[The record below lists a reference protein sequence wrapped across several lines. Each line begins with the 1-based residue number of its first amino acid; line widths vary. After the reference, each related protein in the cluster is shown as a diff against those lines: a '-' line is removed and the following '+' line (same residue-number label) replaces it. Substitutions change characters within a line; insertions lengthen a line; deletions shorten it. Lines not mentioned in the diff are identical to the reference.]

1 MQFRNIIE
9 VQRIPCFT
17 SPLQVQV
24 KWLQHLKAFPTGIQ
38 LLDGDQYR
46 MAGISKLPA
55 RPKIHRQTDESVGKK
70 VGGGSKEQ

>member
-24 KWLQHLKAFPTGIQ
+24 KWLQHLKASPTGIQ

-46 MAGISKLPA
+46 MAGIILAALP
-55 RPKIHRQTDESVGKK
+55 KTQWQTDESVGKK
-70 VGGGSKEQ
+70 GGRGSKEQ